1 MVLMISKLVSA
12 MSIFHLHLLVCY
24 LQVRSD
30 LPVRLGDKGEQRPLL
45 VTGELHLTQIVDEKV
60 ELGEHGP

>member
-1 MVLMISKLVSA
+1 MVSA
-12 MSIFHLHLLVCY
+12 MSIFHLHLLFCY

-45 VTGELHLTQIVDEKV
+45 VTGELHLTQIVDEEV